1 MGGTCPDSVKC
12 WRRRVTNS
20 LLDPPCRGEEE
31 RGRANEPGTY
41 SLVRRLVCAPLY
53 SSFSFLVLANLTYF
67 SIGSIDLDT
76 ASLGRP

>member
-20 LLDPPCRGEEE
+20 LLDPPCRGEE
-31 RGRANEPGTY
+31 RGGGEANEPGTY

-53 SSFSFLVLANLTYF
+53 SSFFF
-67 SIGSIDLDT
+67 FGP
-76 ASLGRP
+76 R